1 MFASNITPK
10 KTQYLTLAISI
21 TYCKYNL
28 CLIFYVFHVM
38 RLSVYLHENL
48 RRGDAILH
56 SWSDPYYTP
65 YIPYYV

>member
-1 MFASNITPK
+1 MLAKNMAPK
-10 KTQYLTLAISI
+10 KTQCLTLAISI

-38 RLSVYLHENL
+38 RLSVIFMRISEGVTPYYTP
-48 RRGDAILH
+48 GVT
-56 SWSDPYYTP
+56 PYYTP